1 MVDEIVL
8 QLRAELIS
16 GPAPAS
22 AGLLRQLK
30 QLDPVEYHKLLPEL
44 MTGAQVHFIN
54 CVIQDLTIIRKIH
67 NGWDQVEDFSEA
79 EYNQTHSSLSD
90 FDEKLWSII
99 NNRVRGLKQILS
111 QGERDLWISRII
123 TRASE
128 TEEESL
134 QLAKDLSLLEKDN
147 ERMKLEI
154 AQINEEIKKSR
165 EISKENLATKRNL
178 RHPSEMVLN
187 LSQSKAV
194 QQNKGQVLITAGPG
208 SGKTHVLTE
217 RAVRLIKEGCSP
229 ERIVIL
235 TFTVK
240 ATQNLIKRMD
250 KALVGYDGRPVIRNF
265 HGFCKDL
272 IDENHLEF
280 GFSSPPSHVEKYML
294 DHLMRRQVRSMPLE
308 GNEQLKQFLNDK
320 NFRDLVKEINE
331 FMHNRGITPE
341 STLNECE
348 NIEDDELR
356 IGVSFAIKQCISLR
370 NELLSENGLTFG
382 DQITLVHQKIQN
394 EPEFLKFIAGKYQ
407 HLMVD
412 EFQDNNFAQGQL
424 VCLLADHL
432 QSTVVVGDGDQA
444 IYYFRGANVHNMKD
458 FKKTFEEKG
467 DFHHINLETG
477 YRHSEN
483 LVEIAEKYISL
494 APERLEK
501 ESMVSGWISSEQTIT
516 EATEF
521 ATDVDEAAAI
531 VDFVRRRN
539 LMGIEFDEMA
549 ILAASLGHVE
559 QITHLLRLEGIPFV
573 TTNSSDLFND
583 DLTRDIGLI
592 LRICL
597 DPVGQGH
604 ALSIFLDS
612 NLFPI
617 SKEDAYLIRKRTW
630 ETQKMFGNLID
641 LNGDFKNRQSLID
654 LHSFIESKQFQGG
667 GFRKWLHELVC
678 DSGISSSILSSDNP
692 FAATRLIEQ
701 LTQQLE
707 NAMNFLKDPEYLA
720 EFIENFME
728 DGIELNV
735 EEVESKG
742 NILVATI
749 HKSKGLEWPLVIL
762 PSLVEREDPPTS
774 YAQKILKEVKRIF
787 GENQQEE
794 EEREIRR
801 KFFVA
806 MTRTIEHLFLSY
818 PLQLTGKAKKRKPL
832 SMFQDANIKIES
844 SDVFHPVIA
853 GFGMNRSMVEKYKL
867 RSSLEAK
874 LRSLRDGNE
883 VADLNAAIRG
893 IISFHINNHIL
904 DGNIINPEMKN
915 LLNTMETL
923 VGGISL
929 LELENKNPIQD
940 EIKTDLPK
948 LSWSKLNSFMT
959 CPLKYHW
966 AHELKLKGPPSK
978 PLKVGIL
985 VHEVIENLT
994 RHSSKSLS
1002 NESLKEEFEQVLL
1015 GKVNQL
1021 PILFNEDIEVMQTWL
1036 SNWVKREIEA
1046 QQSTETTHIEEEIEF
1061 KFGEVSFTGKIDR
1074 VEKDSAGKVTLVDFK
1089 TSKKASKPGSKP
1101 GDAQLILY
1109 AHAWSQI
1116 HGTLPDYVAY
1126 DFVRI
1131 NERVTVE
1138 INPLIVQRELS
1149 NLLGPLSNLISGNK
1163 DSNPGFHCSWCDFK
1177 SICPDKK

>member
-1 MVDEIVL
+1 MVEEIVL
-8 QLRAELIS
+8 QLRAELVS
-16 GPAPAS
+16 GPTPS
-22 AGLLRQLK
+22 FVGLLQQLK
-30 QLDPVEYHKLLPEL
+30 QLDAVEYHKFLPEIMNETKL
-44 MTGAQVHFIN
+44 YFSDSILQDCTFIFN
-54 CVIQDLTIIRKIH
+54 LYTE
-67 NGWDQVEDFSEA
+67 WDQVEEFSDTEL
-79 EYNQTHSSLSD
+79 NQIFSSLTKVMD
-90 FDEKLWSII
+90 KLGVIK
-99 NNRVRGLKQILS
+99 NRTRRLRQVLN
-111 QGERDLWISRII
+111 QGERDLWVSRIVN
-123 TRASE
+123 RAVE
-128 TEEESL
+128 DEEDTL
-134 QLAKDLSLLEKDN
+134 QLARDISLLEKDN
-147 ERMKLEI
+147 ERMKIEI
-154 AQINEEIKKSR
+154 VHLNEEIEINR
-165 EISKENLATKRNL
+165 EISKERLAARRKA
-178 RHPSEMVLN
+178 RHPSEMILN
-187 LSQSKAV
+187 PSQLKAV
-194 QQNKGQVLITAGPG
+194 QRNKGQVLITAGPG

-229 ERIVIL
+229 EKIIIL

-240 ATQNLIKRMD
+240 ATQNLIERMD

-272 IDENHLEF
+272 IYENHLEF
-280 GFSSPPSHVEKYML
+280 GFASPPSHVEKYML
-294 DHLMRRQVRSMPLE
+294 NHLMRRQLRSLPLE
-308 GNEQLKQFLNDK
+308 GNEQLKKLLNDE
-320 NFRDLVKEINE
+320 NFRDLVIEINE

-341 STLNECE
+341 ITLTECE
-348 NIEDDELR
+348 KIEDDELR
-356 IGVSFAIKQCISLR
+356 IEVLFAVEQCMSLR
-370 NELLSENGLTFG
+370 KELLSKNGMTYG
-382 DQITLVHQKIQN
+382 DHITLVHQKIQSN
-394 EPEFLKFIAGKYQ
+394 SEFLRDVAEKYE

-458 FKKTFEEKG
+458 FKKAFEGKS

-501 ESMVSGWISSEQTIT
+501 ESMVSGWISSEQTKI

-521 ATDVDEAAAI
+521 ATDVDEAATI
-531 VDFVRRRN
+531 VDFIRRRN
-539 LMGIEFDEMA
+539 LMGIEFDEVA
-549 ILAASLGHVE
+549 ILAASLPHVK
-559 QITHLLRLEGIPFV
+559 QITHLLAIEGIPFV

-583 DLTRDIGLI
+583 DLSRDIGLI

-597 DPVGQGH
+597 DPIGQGH

-630 ETQKMFGNLID
+630 KPQKMFGNLID

-654 LHSFIESKQFQGG
+654 LHSFIEAKRFQGSD
-667 GFRKWLHELVC
+667 FRKWLHELIC
-678 DSGISSSILSSDNP
+678 DSGISSSILSSNNP

-707 NAMNFLKDPEYLA
+707 NAFDFLKDPEYLA
-720 EFIENFME
+720 DFIEHFME

-735 EEVESKG
+735 DEVESKG
-742 NILVATI
+742 NVLVATI

-762 PSLVEREDPPTS
+762 PSLVIRRPNYPKG
-774 YAQKILKEVKRIF
+774 AKKKLREVKKVF
-787 GENQQEE
+787 GENEGEE

-801 KFFVA
+801 KFFVGI
-806 MTRTIEHLFLSY
+806 TRAIEHLFLSF
-818 PLQLTGKAKKRKPL
+818 PLKLTEAKNTRTPL
-832 SMFQDANIKIES
+832 SLFQDASIEFAS
-844 SDVFHPVIA
+844 SDSLYPAIA
-853 GFGMNRSMVEKYKL
+853 GFGMKRNMVEKYKL
-867 RSSLEAK
+867 RSGLEAN
-874 LRSLRDGNE
+874 LRNLRDGNE
-883 VADLNAAIRG
+883 IADLNAAIRG

-929 LELENKNPIQD
+929 LESEINYPMQEEIQT
-940 EIKTDLPK
+940 ELPK
-948 LSWSKLNSFMT
+948 LSWSKLNSFMS

-978 PLKVGIL
+978 PLKVGNL

-994 RHSSKSLS
+994 RHPSKSLN
-1002 NESLKEEFEQVLL
+1002 NESLRKEFEQVLL
-1015 GKVNQL
+1015 RTLNQL
-1021 PILFNEDIEVMQTWL
+1021 PILSNEDIETMKTWL
-1036 SNWVKREIEA
+1036 SNWIKREIEL
-1046 QQSTETTHIEEEIEF
+1046 QQSTEITHIEEKIDF
-1061 KFGEVSFTGKIDR
+1061 KFDEVNFTGKIDR
-1074 VEKDSAGKVTLVDFK
+1074 VERDSTGSVTLVDFK
-1089 TSKKASKPGSKP
+1089 TSKKESEPGSSP

-1109 AHAWSQI
+1109 AHAWREI

-1126 DFVRI
+1126 DFVRL

-1138 INPLIVQRELS
+1138 INPTIVQRELS
-1149 NLLGPLSNLISGNK
+1149 NLLGPLSNLISGDKNP
-1163 DSNPGFHCSWCDFK
+1163 NPGFHCSWCDFK
-1177 SICPDKK
+1177 SICPDKE